1 MKLSS
6 ILQKITTEYQIKQ
19 GEDLI
24 KQAEIQDVAIDSRLV
39 EEKSDA
45 IFFALEGA
53 DTNGEKFIPSAI
65 KQGAKVIIA
74 KKFFENDAKGV
85 IFLITNDPFNFLV
98 ETLQVFY
105 QNLPQNI
112 YAVTGTNGKTS
123 TVEFTRQIFELMG
136 VKAASIGT
144 LGLVCDHIIENG
156 FVDSSLTTPDI
167 VGLYKN
173 LSILKK
179 NGVDHVAI
187 EASSIGLDQK
197 RMAGIEIKNA
207 AFTNFSQDHLDYHDN
222 MEEYFAAKNILF
234 KGVLPDSS
242 KVTLNSD
249 IEEFSV
255 LKGICEAKNH
265 QIIDY
270 GKNGALKIEN
280 VIEKD
285 HGQEIEISYQD
296 ENYKFFINI
305 NVNFQVFNLVCA
317 LGLILNDL
325 GLSKQKLEELFEKFD
340 QLESA
345 AGRMQK
351 IANHKGA
358 QIFIDY
364 AHTPDAL
371 EISLKNAR
379 KLSPKRLI
387 VLFGCGGDRDQLK
400 RPQMCDAACQ
410 NADLVIVTDDN
421 PRTEDPAKIRSEI
434 MANCDLKKAV
444 EVPGRKDAIEKSLQ
458 MLKKGDII
466 ILAGKGHEKY
476 QSINGQKI
484 DFDEVRIV
492 KKFITN
498 KGR

>member
-1 MKLSS
+1 
-6 ILQKITTEYQIKQ
+6 
-19 GEDLI
+19 
-24 KQAEIQDVAIDSRLV
+24 
-39 EEKSDA
+39 
-45 IFFALEGA
+45 
-53 DTNGEKFIPSAI
+53 
-65 KQGAKVIIA
+65 
-74 KKFFENDAKGV
+74 
-85 IFLITNDPFNFLV
+85 
-98 ETLQVFY
+98 
-105 QNLPQNI
+105 
-112 YAVTGTNGKTS
+112 
-123 TVEFTRQIFELMG
+123 
-136 VKAASIGT
+136 
-144 LGLVCDHIIENG
+144 
-156 FVDSSLTTPDI
+156 
-167 VGLYKN
+167 
-173 LSILKK
+173 
-179 NGVDHVAI
+179 
-187 EASSIGLDQK
+187 
-197 RMAGIEIKNA
+197 
-207 AFTNFSQDHLDYHDN
+207 
-222 MEEYFAAKNILF
+222 
-234 KGVLPDSS
+234 
-242 KVTLNSD
+242 
-249 IEEFSV
+249 
-255 LKGICEAKNH
+255 
-265 QIIDY
+265 
-270 GKNGALKIEN
+270 
-280 VIEKD
+280 
-285 HGQEIEISYQD
+285 
-296 ENYKFFINI
+296 
-305 NVNFQVFNLVCA
+305 
-317 LGLILNDL
+317 
-325 GLSKQKLEELFEKFD
+325 
-340 QLESA
+340 
-345 AGRMQK
+345 MQK

>member
-19 GEDLI
+19 GNELVNRV
-24 KQAEIQDVAIDSRLV
+24 EIQDIAIDSRLV
-39 EEKSDA
+39 KKQSSA
-45 IFFALEGA
+45 IFFALEGH

-65 KQGAKVIIA
+65 EQGAQVVIA

-325 GLSKQKLEELFEKFD
+325 GQSKQKMEGHFEK
-340 QLESA
+340 
-345 AGRMQK
+345 
-351 IANHKGA
+351 
-358 QIFIDY
+358 
-364 AHTPDAL
+364 
-371 EISLKNAR
+371 
-379 KLSPKRLI
+379 
-387 VLFGCGGDRDQLK
+387 
-400 RPQMCDAACQ
+400 
-410 NADLVIVTDDN
+410 
-421 PRTEDPAKIRSEI
+421 
-434 MANCDLKKAV
+434 
-444 EVPGRKDAIEKSLQ
+444 
-458 MLKKGDII
+458 
-466 ILAGKGHEKY
+466 
-476 QSINGQKI
+476 
-484 DFDEVRIV
+484 
-492 KKFITN
+492 
-498 KGR
+498 